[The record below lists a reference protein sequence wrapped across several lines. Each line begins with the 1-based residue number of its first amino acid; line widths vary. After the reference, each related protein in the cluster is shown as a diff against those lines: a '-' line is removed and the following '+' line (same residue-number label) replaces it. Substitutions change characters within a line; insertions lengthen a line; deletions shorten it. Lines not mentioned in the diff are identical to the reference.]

1 MTKRDPRRSGP
12 APWPAQTQAEALLAA
27 TADLLA
33 SKAAPESLS
42 DAQLDARI
50 AAARAAHVRAL
61 KLALLRFS
69 EQNAA
74 RLNAELEEEEA
85 ES

>member
-12 APWPAQTQAEALLAA
+12 APWPTQAEALLAA

-33 SKAAPESLS
+33 PNADPETLTN
-42 DAQLDARI
+42 AQLDARI
-50 AAARAAHVRAL
+50 AAAHAAHLRAL
-61 KLALLRFS
+61 RLALLRFS

-74 RLNAELEEEEA
+74 RLNAQLEREA

>member
-1 MTKRDPRRSGP
+1 MTKRDPQRCGP
-12 APWPAQTQAEALLAA
+12 TSWPGQAEALLAA

-33 SKAAPESLS
+33 PGAAPETLT

-50 AAARAAHVRAL
+50 AAARDAHFRAF

-74 RLNAELEEEEA
+74 RINADLERGEPE
-85 ES
+85 

>member
-12 APWPAQTQAEALLAA
+12 APWPVQAEALLAA
-27 TADLLA
+27 TAELLA

-50 AAARAAHVRAL
+50 AAAHAAHVRAL

-74 RLNAELEEEEA
+74 QLHAELEGEA
-85 ES
+85 GE

>member
-12 APWPAQTQAEALLAA
+12 APWPAQVQAEALLAA
-27 TADLLA
+27 AADLLA
-33 SKAAPESLS
+33 PNVAPETLT
-42 DAQLDARI
+42 DAQLNARI
-50 AAARAAHVRAL
+50 AAAHTAHVRAL

-74 RLNAELEEEEA
+74 RINAELEGEA
-85 ES
+85 GE

>member
-1 MTKRDPRRSGP
+1 MTKRDKRRSGP
-12 APWPAQTQAEALLAA
+12 ATWPDQGAAVMAAAAALLAPNVDPE
-27 TADLLA
+27 DLT
-33 SKAAPESLS
+33 

-50 AAARAAHVRAL
+50 AAAGAAHRRAL

-74 RLNAELEEEEA
+74 RIHAELEA
-85 ES
+85 EGDA